1 MAKIMLV
8 DDHGVV
14 RAGFRYLLEHQAG
27 HVVVEASSAEA
38 AYRNYA
44 AESPDVVVMDLK
56 MPGMGGLEAVR
67 RLCAREKSVRTL
79 VLSMYEDPAFISHAK
94 DAGAMGYVSKRSAPE
109 TLTRAIDALL
119 RGDEFFDAD
128 IEAAGHG
135 REAGMKL
142 EDLSTREFEIFRLV
156 AEGQSVVAIAG
167 SLHISPKTVSN
178 YRTNI
183 MQKLGLNN
191 SAELTRLAIRSG
203 LVDA

>member
-8 DDHGVV
+8 DDHSVV
-14 RAGFRYLLEHQAG
+14 RAGFRYLLEQQA
-27 HVVVEASSAEA
+27 HVVVEANSAEE

-44 AESPDVVVMDLK
+44 VEKPDVVVMDLK

-79 VLSMYEDPAFISHAK
+79 VLSMFEDPAFISHAK
-94 DAGAMGYVSKRSAPE
+94 DAGARGYVSKRSAPE

-119 RGDEFFDAD
+119 RGEEFFDSE
-128 IEAAGHG
+128 IEGSMENQ
-135 REAGMKL
+135 RVGMKL

-156 AEGQSVVAIAG
+156 AEGRSVVTIAE

-183 MQKLGLNN
+183 MQKLGLKN